1 MGNAPR
7 MVSSNT
13 KTTPTQNVPAS
24 IARVPCTREREKN
37 VMNVE
42 QMTNNLIRERG
53 ANIGR
58 AGGFV

>member
-1 MGNAPR
+1 